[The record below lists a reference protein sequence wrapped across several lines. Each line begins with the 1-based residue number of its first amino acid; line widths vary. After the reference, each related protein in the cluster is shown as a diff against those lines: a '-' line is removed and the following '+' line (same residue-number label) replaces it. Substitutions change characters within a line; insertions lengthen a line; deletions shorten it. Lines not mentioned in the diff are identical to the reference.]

1 MTTTW
6 WQSFFDDDYIRLWGA
21 RDERTPAEVEGIW
34 LLLGLQAGSHLLDAP
49 CGYGRLSRP
58 LAERGARVVGVDQ
71 SAALL
76 AEAERRRGTV
86 PEERLSYRQHD
97 LRTPLGEDGFDAA
110 MNVFS
115 SIGYGSQEEDLA
127 VIRTLAAA
135 VRPGGLVLV
144 ETMHRDLFI
153 ARRTR
158 GATPAHRQPDGTLF
172 LEETRFD
179 PVGGRCDT
187 TWHWA
192 GPAGSG
198 AKSSSMR
205 IYSIT
210 ELAHLL
216 DAAGLRLRSLHRG
229 CSLEPFVSDGPD
241 AGGRVALIAER
252 P

>member
-34 LLLGLQAGSHLLDAP
+34 GLLGLGADSRLLDAP

-58 LAERGARVVGVDQ
+58 LAERGERV
-71 SAALL
+71 
-76 AEAERRRGTV
+76 
-86 PEERLSYRQHD
+86 SYRQHD
-97 LRTPLGEDGFDAA
+97 LRTPLDEGGFDAA
-110 MNVFS
+110 MNVFTS
-115 SIGYGSQEEDLA
+115 LGYGGQEDDLA

-135 VRPGGLVLV
+135 VRPGGLVLI

-158 GATPAHRQPDGTLF
+158 GTTPSHRQPDGTLF

-179 PVGGRCDT
+179 PVSGRCDT
-187 TWHWA
+187 SWYWA

-205 IYSIT
+205 VYSIT
-210 ELAHLL
+210 ELVHMLEAG
-216 DAAGLRLRSLHRG
+216 GLRLRAVHRG

-241 AGGRVALIAER
+241 AGGRVALLAER